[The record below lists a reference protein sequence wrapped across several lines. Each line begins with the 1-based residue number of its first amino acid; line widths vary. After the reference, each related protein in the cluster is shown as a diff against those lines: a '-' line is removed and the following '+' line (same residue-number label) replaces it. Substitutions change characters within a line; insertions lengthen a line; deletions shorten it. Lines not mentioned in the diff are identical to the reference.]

1 MDWMKNAQRTSKP
14 LIPGVLWRRADHNSV
29 EQVGKSILSV
39 DRARSNQPK
48 PQTQQNMKV
57 RSPFSV
63 LMSCLRHQRTP
74 STLNA
79 RTYAT
84 EGWSLFPCS
93 GSFLL
98 RLNFIARLLG
108 SSTCGQPAVRLL
120 GAHRKTPLTV
130 FMSISVLPGLFSRD
144 PWLTQN
150 RRCKTTSTLQRISY
164 QRVPT
169 ARNWLQQDHGTQD
182 Q

>member
-1 MDWMKNAQRTSKP
+1 MKHFLLIHANKQASKQASQEGEWA
-14 LIPGVLWRRADHNSV
+14 IQTGVWSGWWTEWRMPREPVNHWSQACLWRRADHKSV

-39 DRARSNQPK
+39 DRAPSIQPK

-84 EGWSLFPCS
+84 EGCNLFPWS

-120 GAHRKTPLTV
+120 GAHRKP
-130 FMSISVLPGLFSRD
+130 
-144 PWLTQN
+144 PWLYL
-150 RRCKTTSTLQRISY
+150 CL
-164 QRVPT
+164 
-169 ARNWLQQDHGTQD
+169 
-182 Q
+182 